1 MKSIIIRKEISGIC
15 LKKMKIKALIVSIKG
30 TRLTKLEKI
39 LLAKEKPWGIILF
52 KRNIKSLDQ
61 LKKLTNN
68 IKFYTKN
75 RKFPIIID
83 EEGKN
88 VTRLNKIFKHNIS
101 ANFFGKLYKINKR
114 FSFYL
119 YKHYID
125 SLSKILKNIGINI
138 NSIPVLDVLRSNS
151 SKIIGDRSFSKDK
164 HIVRELG
171 IKTVNYLQKNKISSI
186 IKHIPGHGATK
197 TDSHKKMPVVSLS
210 TKKLNEIDFFPF
222 KSSKAKLAMTAHILY
237 SKIDKKNV
245 ATFSKKIISDVIRK
259 KLKFKGILI
268 SDDISMKAL
277 KYDLLTNAKKSI
289 NAGCNLVLYCAG
301 NTKDNFKLIKSLP
314 YIDKF
319 TLKKTSELYKFLG

>member
-39 LLAKEKPWGIILF
+39 LLTKEKPWGIILF

-68 IKFYTKN
+68 IKFYK
-75 RKFPIIID
+75 
-83 EEGKN
+83 
-88 VTRLNKIFKHNIS
+88 S
-101 ANFFGKLYKINKR
+101 NKR
-114 FSFYL
+114 FSFCI
-119 YKHYID
+119 YKHYIE

-171 IKTVNYLQKNKISSI
+171 IKTVKYLQKNKISSI

-319 TLKKTSELYKFLG
+319 TSKKTSELYKFLG